1 MDHSVHTMF
10 TFLRMLIFL
19 RTSWKWTETT
29 KTLSTHIQ
37 KWKTSLLLFFSDSKI
52 DPKHTRPKERFLI
65 GRNRTKWANFQGSPL
80 FQATYNIKTEKQTI
94 NSFYLVSV
102 RCGRLAE
109 GKGHKTDSAE
119 ENGHETDWVSL
130 TPFSFH
136 QPPTSTWHKTSWI
149 NGLFFCFHVV
159 PSLKKRTSSKI
170 CTFCPVPS
178 N

>member
-80 FQATYNIKTEKQTI
+80 FQATYNIKTEKQTMQ
-94 NSFYLVSV
+94 LVSV
-102 RCGRLAE
+102 GCGRLAE
-109 GKGHKTDSAE
+109 GKGH
-119 ENGHETDWVSL
+119 ETLFWVSRL
-130 TPFSFH
+130 LSLVPFSFRR
-136 QPPTSTWHKTSWI
+136 PPTSNWHKISWM
-149 NGLFFCFHVV
+149 NCLLFFSFCFYVV
-159 PSLKKRTSSKI
+159 RSLKKRTSSKI
-170 CTFCPVPS
+170 GTFCSVS
-178 N
+178 SK